1 MREDICDTYSSQ
13 RVVTQ
18 NMLKKK
24 KKNLQQISNKEDE
37 PIKKVGKWLNRH
49 FTQEDT
55 LNGQWYL

>member
-24 KKNLQQISNKEDE
+24 KTQLQQISNKEDE
-37 PIKKVGKWLNRH
+37 PIKKVGK
-49 FTQEDT
+49 
-55 LNGQWYL
+55 

>member
-24 KKNLQQISNKEDE
+24 KLQQISNKEDE
-37 PIKKVGKWLNRH
+37 PIKKVGK
-49 FTQEDT
+49 
-55 LNGQWYL
+55 

>member
-13 RVVTQ
+13 RVVTK

-24 KKNLQQISNKEDE
+24 LQQINNKKDE
-37 PIKKVGKWLNRH
+37 PIKKVGNWLNRY

-55 LNGQWYL
+55 LNGQRYL